1 MSAARRIGGDWVENI
16 DPSSGRAYYANLKT
30 QETSW
35 TWPED
40 LPREEDDAGATD
52 ASDWNERVDEA
63 SGRTYYFN
71 KTTQETSWTKPAGYK
86 GAGGDGAG
94 GDPSTVKANWQARE
108 DPSSGHTYYSNVVTM
123 ETTWTRP
130 ACMDEEEGGDNAEPQ
145 AAAQTA
151 TDSGA
156 AEEQP
161 TNVINATLGKLK
173 IEDTMD
179 ETIKDSIGEGDASA
193 LNATTSSASAR
204 HAAGGM
210 PRDDH
215 VNVDAHTLL
224 KMVTDKV
231 STEDLLKDIGDKE
244 FVAYAE
250 KNFNYDR
257 KGIFGM
263 KTTTEKI
270 TSWKGGRDLIKTS
283 LITLHDKNLQGEAV
297 QCFRNVT
304 GFMGD
309 RNSNKTNMDH
319 AYKLLNCM
327 LVSIEDLR
335 NEIYCQICKQTK
347 ANPSMESTL
356 AGWQLMI
363 LCLAAF
369 PPGKL
374 LKDYLMA
381 YCAENIREE
390 SPPQVRQYAE
400 FALHCVPR
408 ITELGPRRELPTIVE
423 MEACKR
429 LQPATVRVNFL
440 DGRYIMMP
448 VNSWTTAEL
457 FKEMICLR
465 LGIRTMKPFAI
476 FEETSNEEERV
487 LDPEERIL
495 DLSAYWT
502 RLQNEERSK
511 KGRGG
516 EIEQYKFVFKV
527 RLFLDVDQTDLAAVE
542 VMYIQASHDVVESR
556 YPCTPQ
562 DSVTLAALQ
571 VQEEYGDHPGGE
583 CTYLTGKIGKYLA
596 SKYLEETDD
605 ETELEA
611 QVLKLYERLHGY
623 SQQEAR
629 LSYLDVVKSWKIYG
643 SSYYYVEPQNN
654 RAFPH
659 EVVLAIN
666 AKGILVVDPDTKEY
680 VQEFPYREVVT
691 WGHSPNSFVVV
702 TGNVV
707 RQTKVYFKSDQ
718 GKEMNTIV
726 RAYVEHMMAGKET
739 ADFNAEAES

>member
-1 MSAARRIGGDWVENI
+1 MSAARRIGGDWVENV
-16 DPSSGRAYYANLKT
+16 DPGSGRVYYANLKT

-35 TWPED
+35 TWPD
-40 LPREEDDAGATD
+40 DIPRSEDDAVESNPA
-52 ASDWNERVDEA
+52 DWNERLDEA
-63 SGRTYYFN
+63 SGRIYYFN
-71 KTTQETSWTKPAGYK
+71 RVTQETSWTKPAGYK
-86 GAGGDGAG
+86 GVGEGDE
-94 GDPSTVKANWQARE
+94 DPSQVKANWQARE
-108 DPSSGHTYYSNVVTM
+108 DPSSGHTYYTNSVTM
-123 ETTWTRP
+123 ETTWNRP
-130 ACMDEEEGGDNAEPQ
+130 ACMDQDDGGAPNM
-145 AAAQTA
+145 T
-151 TDSGA
+151 GA
-156 AEEQP
+156 AEEP
-161 TNVINATLGKLK
+161 TTAEEQSENMIDAIGRLTV
-173 IEDTMD
+173 D
-179 ETIKDSIGEGDASA
+179 ETGKDSVAEGSSDAGANLDKAS
-193 LNATTSSASAR
+193 SAR

-215 VNVDAHTLL
+215 VNVDAHALL

-231 STEDLLKDIGDKE
+231 STEELVSQIGDKE

-309 RNSNKTNMDH
+309 RNTNKTNMDH

-347 ANPSMESTL
+347 GNPSTESTL

-363 LCLAAF
+363 LCLASF

-381 YCAENIREE
+381 YCAENIRDE
-390 SPPQVRQYAE
+390 SQPQVKQYAE

-408 ITELGPRRELPTIVE
+408 ITELGPRRELPTVVE

-440 DGRYIMMP
+440 DGKYIMMP
-448 VNSWTTAEL
+448 VDSWTTAEL

-465 LGIRTMKPFAI
+465 LGINTMKPFAI

-495 DLSAYWT
+495 DLAAYWT

-511 KGRGG
+511 KGKGG
-516 EIEQYKFVFKV
+516 EIEEYKFVFKV
-527 RLFLDVDQTDLAAVE
+527 RLFLEVEQTDLAAVE

-583 CTYLTGKIGKYLA
+583 CTYLSGKIGKYLA

-605 ETELEA
+605 ESELET
-611 QVLKLYERLHGY
+611 QVLKLYQRLHGY

-666 AKGILVVDPDTKEY
+666 AKGVLVVDPDTKEY
-680 VQEFPYREVVT
+680 VQEFPYGQVVT
-691 WGHSPNSFVVV
+691 WGHSPNSFVIV

-707 RQTKVYFKSDQ
+707 RQTKVYFKTDQ
-718 GKEMNTIV
+718 GKEMNSIV
-726 RAYVEHMMAGKET
+726 RAYVEHLMANKDTSE
-739 ADFNAEAES
+739 ADS